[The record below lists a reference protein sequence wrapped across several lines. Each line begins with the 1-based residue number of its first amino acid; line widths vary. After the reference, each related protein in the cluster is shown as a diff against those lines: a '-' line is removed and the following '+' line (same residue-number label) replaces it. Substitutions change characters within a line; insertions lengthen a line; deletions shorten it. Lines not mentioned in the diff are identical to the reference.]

1 MPTKP
6 STTPPAPDPL
16 EAATAQADALAEQAR
31 AARQKA
37 ENLNATIAAAEDQ
50 AEAKHWQDRRLG
62 FAAFRA
68 AADTS
73 GKWQAFRSAVLADEP
88 YVGAYLDW
96 QTAQTSV
103 ATELA
108 QINAWLTDGQRV
120 SDYGLSDGQE
130 PGDSLRRRLSMAEH
144 VERVVRAELDARTQN
159 LQTQLATQHHADRE
173 QARAAALAALATS

>member
-1 MPTKP
+1 MPHKP
-6 STTPPAPDPL
+6 STTPAPDPL
-16 EAATAQADALAEQAR
+16 EAATAQAEALAEQAR

-37 ENLNATIAAAEDQ
+37 ETLTATIAAAEDQ

-73 GKWQAFRSAVLADEP
+73 GKWQAFRSAVLADQP
-88 YVGAYLDW
+88 YVSAYLDW
-96 QTAQTSV
+96 QIAQTSV

-120 SDYGLSDGQE
+120 TDYELSDGQE
-130 PGDSLRRRLSMAEH
+130 PGDSLRRRLTMAEQ
-144 VERVVRAELDARTQN
+144 VERVIRAELDARTQD
-159 LQTQLATQHHADRE
+159 LQTQLATQHYADRE
-173 QARAAALAALATS
+173 QARAQILANLAS